1 MGIAD
6 YDATNF
12 MYLVGVLGVSLRA
25 LYYYANTGKRWTCYV
40 TSLRTMK
47 RGYSNNTY
55 KPKESKYIL
64 YLTCNHPNS
73 NMIGWNADAETVENI
88 TQQAST
94 FFGAYNGLTL
104 LNGATAFVPPA
115 DTLTYFRQKGVCLT
129 PEEKAARDQIMQI
142 ILAPSHLGKVLA
154 LVTGDHDLSNLM
166 GARLDSIILPKESD
180 RKLLDEMKIRFGN
193 KFVSMLK
200 GKRKQQLEQYDR
212 SVMKEMN
219 EMSHLAAV
227 VADQTDNISQLTSL
241 GNIEFE
247 GDDNATYA
255 RLSSKYGSE
264 LLNMLKGKRKQHLE
278 QYDGSALKAKNDAI
292 TKSKNIRLEKFEA
305 SRLES
310 EQEHL
315 NQLAEAL
322 QQGGYNLAKLRP
334 NKSVFRE
341 MFEGDDCDIFDQLM
355 KVYSENTRILTAKL
369 IIATKGL
376 LPCPSSEVRKKKWS
390 VMLDQNESLRLNAR
404 VRKLDGKIVVLGVS
418 ESAFSHTGLKI
429 NDLISSI
436 NGNDYQGPAMLKQS
450 VDKAQA
456 GEPLTLSIY

>member
-1 MGIAD
+1 M
-6 YDATNF
+6 N
-12 MYLVGVLGVSLRA
+12 VL
-25 LYYYANTGKRWTCYV
+25 
-40 TSLRTMK
+40 
-47 RGYSNNTY
+47 
-55 KPKESKYIL
+55 
-64 YLTCNHPNS
+64 
-73 NMIGWNADAETVENI
+73 
-88 TQQAST
+88 
-94 FFGAYNGLTL
+94 
-104 LNGATAFVPPA
+104 
-115 DTLTYFRQKGVCLT
+115 
-129 PEEKAARDQIMQI
+129 
-142 ILAPSHLGKVLA
+142 
-154 LVTGDHDLSNLM
+154 
-166 GARLDSIILPKESD
+166 
-180 RKLLDEMKIRFGN
+180 
-193 KFVSMLK
+193 
-200 GKRKQQLEQYDR
+200 
-212 SVMKEMN
+212 
-219 EMSHLAAV
+219 SHLAAV
-227 VADQTDNISQLTSL
+227 VAGQTDIYELKSL
-241 GNIEFE
+241 DGIKFE
-247 GDDNATYA
+247 GDDNTAYN
-255 RLSSKYGSE
+255 RLLQKYGDKE
-264 LLNMLKGKRKQHLE
+264 LLNMLIAARRE
-278 QYDGSALKAKNDAI
+278 WDESALKAKNDAI

-429 NDLISSI
+429 NALISSI